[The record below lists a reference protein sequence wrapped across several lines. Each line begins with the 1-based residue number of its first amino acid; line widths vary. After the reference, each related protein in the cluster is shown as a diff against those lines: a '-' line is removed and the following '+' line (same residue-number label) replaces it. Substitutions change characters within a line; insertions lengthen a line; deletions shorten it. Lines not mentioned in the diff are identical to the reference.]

1 MVTTTVF
8 KIKNMEFS
16 LTDNRVVNYIREAK
30 EELGKVVW
38 PTRQELIRHT
48 LIVIGVSLAVAAFLG
63 VFDFVFNKVLESL
76 I

>member
-1 MVTTTVF
+1 MATVF

-16 LTDNRVVNYIREAK
+16 LTNNRIVNYIKEAK

-38 PTRQELIRHT
+38 PTRSELTRHT
-48 LIVIGVSLAVAAFLG
+48 LIVIGVSLVVAVFLG
-63 VFDFVFNKVLESL
+63 IFDFVFNKILESL